1 MLFHFLRGSRRA
13 VWLQTGLMIAII
25 ALADWRIDAEIPL
38 GFLYLLPMLLAG
50 SALGRWQIAFIA
62 ALCTALTEAFDSFA
76 WFPLQAGIPRD
87 VLIFAAFLGAGL
99 FVYEVVRSRE
109 VARAAE
115 EQLEFLVESSPAAI
129 LVMDSDGR
137 VLLANDAAHRLLAL
151 AKGALTGRAIRDY
164 LPSLTKVPALDPSFR
179 TVMQCR
185 GRREDGEA
193 FLADVWFSTYRTSA
207 GARLAAM
214 VVDASEEL
222 RSREEL
228 GLHQLLV
235 GSRLMVG
242 AVSDE
247 IRNVSGAIAMAHHN
261 LSRAGTLAGNQDFE
275 ALGALIAALER
286 ISALELRQAAGPPTG
301 VDLASLL
308 EELRI
313 VVEPSLRE
321 SGITV
326 RWEIDPAIPVVRGDR
341 QSLMQVFL
349 NLIKNS
355 ERAMLNEPVQELR
368 VTARMNQLR
377 VEVRVADTGC
387 GIANP
392 EGLFHPFQADSGPHG
407 ARKEARPAGLG
418 LYLSRA
424 FMRSFQ
430 GDLHYEAQPHGSSF
444 IADLSPL
451 FPAADATDGRT
462 ADLVVRY
469 G

>member
-1 MLFHFLRGSRRA
+1 MLFHFLRGSPRA
-13 VWLQTGLMIAII
+13 VWLQTGLMIAVI

-50 SALGRWQIAFIA
+50 SAFKRWQIAFIA
-62 ALCTALTEAFDSFA
+62 ALCTVLTEAFDSFA

-99 FVYEVVRSRE
+99 FVREVVRSRE
-109 VARAAE
+109 ATRAAE

-129 LVMDSDGR
+129 LLMDSDGR
-137 VLLANDAAHRLLAL
+137 ILLANDAAHRLLAL
-151 AKGALTGRAIRDY
+151 PKSSLAGRAIRDY
-164 LPSLTKVPALDPSFR
+164 LPSLTRVPALDASFR
-179 TVMQCR
+179 TAMQCR
-185 GRREDGEA
+185 GRRDDGEA
-193 FLADVWFSTYRTSA
+193 FLANVWFSTYGTSA
-207 GARLAAM
+207 GPRLAAM
-214 VVDASEEL
+214 VVDASDEL
-222 RSREEL
+222 RSREESS
-228 GLHQLLV
+228 LHQLLV
-235 GSRLMVG
+235 GSRMMVD

-247 IRNVSGAIAMAHHN
+247 IRTVSGAIAMAHHN
-261 LSRAGTLAGNQDFE
+261 LSRDGTLASNQDFQ
-275 ALGALIAALER
+275 ALGMLVGALER
-286 ISALELRQAAGPPTG
+286 ISTLELRGSAGPQSG
-301 VDLASLL
+301 VDLVSLL

-321 SGITV
+321 AGITT
-326 RWEIDPAIPVVRGDR
+326 RWEIDPAIPVIRGDR

-368 VTARMNQLR
+368 VTAGMSQMR
-377 VEVRVADTGC
+377 VEVRVEDTGC

-392 EGLFHPFQADSGPHG
+392 DRVFHPFQQ
-407 ARKEARPAGLG
+407 ETRPAGLG

-430 GDLHYEAQPHGSSF
+430 GDLRYEPLRHGSIF
-444 IADLSPL
+444 IADLAPL
-451 FPAADATDGRT
+451 FPNADVPALRAAP
-462 ADLVVRY
+462 DLIARF

>member
-1 MLFHFLRGSRRA
+1 MLMRFLRGSARA
-13 VWLQTGLMIAII
+13 VRLETGLMIAII
-25 ALADWRIDAEIPL
+25 AFADWRIDAEIPL

-50 SALGRWQIAFIA
+50 SALRRWQITLVA
-62 ALCTALTEAFDSFA
+62 AICTALTEAFDSFA
-76 WFPLQAGIPRD
+76 LFPLQTSIPRD

-99 FVYEVVRSRE
+99 FVYEMVRRGE
-109 VARAAE
+109 AARSAQ

-129 LVMDSDGR
+129 LLMDSSGQ

-151 AKGALTGRAIRDY
+151 PRGALAGRAIRDY
-164 LPSLTKVPALDPSFR
+164 LPSLTRVPAVDASFR
-179 TVMQCR
+179 TAMQCR

-214 VVDASEEL
+214 VADASDEL
-222 RSREEL
+222 RSREESS
-228 GLHQLLV
+228 LHQLLL
-235 GSRLMVG
+235 GSRMMVD

-261 LSRAGTLAGNQDFE
+261 LSRNGILTGNQDFE
-275 ALGALIAALER
+275 ALGMLIGALER
-286 ISALELRQAAGPPTG
+286 ISMLQLRAAAAPLCG

-313 VVEPSLRE
+313 VVEPSLRDA
-321 SGITV
+321 GITT
-326 RWEIDPAIPVVRGDR
+326 RWEIDRAIPVVRGDR

-355 ERAMLNEPVQELR
+355 ERAMLKEPVQELR
-368 VTARMNQLR
+368 VTARLNQMR
-377 VEVRVADTGC
+377 VEVRVEDTGC

-392 EGLFHPFQADSGPHG
+392 DRLFHPFQQETP
-407 ARKEARPAGLG
+407 PAGFG

-424 FMRSFQ
+424 FMRSFE
-430 GDLHYEAQPHGSSF
+430 GDLRYEPQRHGSHF
-444 IADLSPL
+444 IADLAPL
-451 FPAADATDGRT
+451 FPNADVPALRT
-462 ADLVVRY
+462 APDLISRF